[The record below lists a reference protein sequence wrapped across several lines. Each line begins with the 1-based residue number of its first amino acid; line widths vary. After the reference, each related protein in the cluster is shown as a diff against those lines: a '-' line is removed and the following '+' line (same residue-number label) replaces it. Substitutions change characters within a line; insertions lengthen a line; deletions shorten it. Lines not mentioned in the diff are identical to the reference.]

1 MPGKCGAVGAAPGY
15 QNGDFIMTARKRH
28 TPAEIAAKLA
38 TADALLANGMRQQ
51 EVARSLGISVM
62 TFHRWRKA
70 QPDRR
75 RAASIVSS
83 HPTQD
88 EAVSESKQLE
98 RIADLELENARL
110 RRLVTDLLLDKVK
123 LEQAASPELSPAG
136 DPTARSS
143 H

>member
-1 MPGKCGAVGAAPGY
+1 MRGRRGAPGY
-15 QNGDFIMTARKRH
+15 QMGTLLMTARKRH
-28 TPAEIAAKLA
+28 TLTEIAAKLA
-38 TADALLANGMRQQ
+38 TADALLANGLRQQ
-51 EVARSLGISVM
+51 EGARSLGISVM

-70 QPDRR
+70 QPDRH

-88 EAVSESKQLE
+88 ETVSESKQLE

-123 LEQAASPELSPAG
+123 
-136 DPTARSS
+136 
-143 H
+143 

>member
-1 MPGKCGAVGAAPGY
+1 
-15 QNGDFIMTARKRH
+15 MTARKRH
-28 TPAEIAAKLA
+28 TLTEIAAKLA
-38 TADALLANGMRQQ
+38 TADALLASGMRQQ

-70 QPDRR
+70 QPDRH

-123 LEQAASPELSPAG
+123 LEQAASPALSPAG
-136 DPTARSS
+136 DPTARSP

>member
-1 MPGKCGAVGAAPGY
+1 
-15 QNGDFIMTARKRH
+15 MTARKRH
-28 TPAEIAAKLA
+28 TPTEIAAKLA
-38 TADALLANGMRQQ
+38 TADALLASGMRQQ

-70 QPDRR
+70 QPEWHRV
-75 RAASIVSS
+75 AAIASTR
-83 HPTQD
+83 PTRD
-88 EAVSESKQLE
+88 EAVSESKQLA

-110 RRLVTDLLLDKVK
+110 RRLVTDLLLEKVK

-136 DPTARSS
+136 DPSARSP